1 MNLVR
6 KSAPHATLAT
16 RCNSLN
22 TAMSA
27 PTFELQSHS
36 TYSDGELS
44 PTAVVRAAARA
55 GVELLALTDHDTTD
69 GVTEAAETAAT
80 LGVRF
85 VTGVEISVLDP
96 GAQDLHICG
105 YLIDP
110 AYAALGEQLRRSR
123 ADREQRAERM
133 ASALTE
139 LGWAVDRRQLES
151 RRAAGQTIGRPH
163 LAEAVFAQPENAAR
177 LAAQGLEN
185 PSAFLVAYLIEGRP
199 AFRER
204 VAPTVGEAVDLIHAA
219 GGVAVWAH
227 PFWDIDADPDV
238 LSTLARFAADG
249 LDGVEAFYVTH
260 TREQTDL
267 LLKECAELNL
277 LTTGSSDFHGPAHR
291 QFNRFRAFQTYGQ
304 VPNLGRLA

>member
-1 MNLVR
+1 
-6 KSAPHATLAT
+6 
-16 RCNSLN
+16 
-22 TAMSA
+22 MSA

-44 PTAVVRAAARA
+44 PTAVVRAAAEA
-55 GVELLALTDHDTTD
+55 GVKLLALTDHDTVD
-69 GVTEAAETAAT
+69 GVTEAAQAANA
-80 LGVRF
+80 LGLGF
-85 VTGVEISVLDP
+85 ATGVEISVLDP

-133 ASALTE
+133 ATALSE
-139 LGWAVDRRQLES
+139 LGWAIDRRQLDA
-151 RRAAGQTIGRPH
+151 RKAAGQTIGRPH
-163 LAEAVFAQPENAAR
+163 LAEAVVAHPGNAGR
-177 LAAQGLEN
+177 LADQGLEN

-204 VAPTVGEAVDLIHAA
+204 LAPTVVQAIDLIHGA

-227 PFWDIDADPDV
+227 PFWDIDAGPEV
-238 LSTLARFAADG
+238 LSSLDRFAAAG

-260 TREQTDL
+260 TREQTEL
-267 LLKECAELNL
+267 LVDRCTELGL
-277 LTTGSSDFHGPAHR
+277 MTTGSSDFHGPSHR
-291 QFNRFRAFQTYGQ
+291 HFNHFRAFQTYGRA
-304 VPNLGRLA
+304 PNLGRLA